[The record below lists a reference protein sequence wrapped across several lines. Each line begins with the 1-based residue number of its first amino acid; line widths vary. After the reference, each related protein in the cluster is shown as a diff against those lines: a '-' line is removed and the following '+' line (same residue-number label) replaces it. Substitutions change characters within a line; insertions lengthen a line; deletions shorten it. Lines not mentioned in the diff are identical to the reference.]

1 MAPLSA
7 DDMKEVEKLARRI
20 AEEEVGRLARNVIH
34 PIEKRLDD
42 LEAVVRQL
50 LDHR

>member
-7 DDMKEVEKLARRI
+7 DDKKEVERLARRI
-20 AEEEVGRLARNVIH
+20 AEEEVGRLTRNVIR

-42 LEAVVRQL
+42 VEAVVRQL
-50 LDHR
+50 LDRR